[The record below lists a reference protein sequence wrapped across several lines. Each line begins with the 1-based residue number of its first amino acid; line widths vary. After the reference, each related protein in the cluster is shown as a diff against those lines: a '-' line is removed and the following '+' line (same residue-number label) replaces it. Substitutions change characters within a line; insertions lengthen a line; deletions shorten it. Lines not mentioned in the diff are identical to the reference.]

1 MSSDIQASGQV
12 SPSRVQQLEREAR
25 RVVDV
30 LAQAQRTRQLLF
42 LVLIAFVCVTCYAY
56 YRLATRYQQKEQLD
70 LLLTKA
76 QDQLEKRSDFLATQA
91 QSLVDETAPV
101 VSAAF
106 LEQTKRDLPGFLK
119 AVDGE
124 RDKLLE
130 NLVSRLEQRLAEHQ
144 HRIIERHHALLEQEF
159 PDVKDTHL
167 HEAMLK
173 SLETAFDKLVNRYY
187 IDTMRNEILQIY
199 ADWDQFPMVDA
210 VQSGDPRLED
220 ELQGAL
226 LELLKMKLTETPLND
241 EPETPVE
248 PKTP

>member
-1 MSSDIQASGQV
+1 MEASGQV
-12 SPSRVQQLEREAR
+12 SPSRVEQLEREAR
-25 RVVDV
+25 RVVDA
-30 LAQAQRTRQLLF
+30 LTQAQRTRQLLF

-56 YRLATRYQQKEQLD
+56 YRLATRYEQKEQLD

-76 QDQLEKRSDFLATQA
+76 QDQLERRSDFLSQQA

-106 LEQTKRDLPGFLK
+106 LEQAKRDVPGFLQ
-119 AVDGE
+119 AVDAE

-159 PDVKDTHL
+159 PDVKDSHL
-167 HEAMLK
+167 HDAMLK
-173 SLETAFDKLVNRYY
+173 NLEMAFDKLVNRYY

-210 VQSGDPRLED
+210 VQPGDTRLED
-220 ELQGAL
+220 EFQGAL
-226 LELLKMKLTETPLND
+226 LELLKMKLAETPAND
-241 EPETPVE
+241 ESEAPAESKAP
-248 PKTP
+248 